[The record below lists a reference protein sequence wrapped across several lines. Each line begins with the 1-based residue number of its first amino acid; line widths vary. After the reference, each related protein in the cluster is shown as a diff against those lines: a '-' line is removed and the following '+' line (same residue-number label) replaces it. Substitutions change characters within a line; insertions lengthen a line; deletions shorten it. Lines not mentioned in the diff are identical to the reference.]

1 MNTSIVYFLLILS
14 LGAASQAQS
23 KPVPPARRELQR
35 YEAMHPDEPP
45 QVQPAHIDQ
54 PQLEREAEEL
64 FRLAQSVRPDVERL
78 GQGMLPKDVV
88 EKLKRIEKL
97 SKQLRSQISP

>member
-1 MNTSIVYFLLILS
+1 VKTSIVYLLLIFS
-14 LGAASQAQS
+14 LCAASQAQS

-35 YEAMHPDEPP
+35 YQSMHPDDPP
-45 QVQPAHIDQ
+45 QVQPARIDQ
-54 PQLEREAEEL
+54 AQLKSEAEEL
-64 FRLAQSVRPDVERL
+64 LSLAQSVRPDVEHL

-97 SKQLRSQISP
+97 SKQLRSQISR